1 MEYFILDGH
10 ETKGPFT
17 AADLRDSLKRG
28 KLTSTNLVR
37 TAEEQPWTPLH
48 RMLDD
53 ILADELPFPP
63 APPEPSVADVIATMV
78 PDRASTGW
86 LDALRAQPVR
96 AGLAG
101 IALAAVLAYL
111 ARWPMLVALPG
122 LLLGVAA
129 GLLLILRNRP
139 VVGGI
144 ISLAAILLPIALAPR
159 SERAP
164 LVAHEPAP
172 APTPPPVV
180 VKAATTTPAEIPI
193 EVVTPPAPPER
204 VAIAPALPPVS
215 VPPTPAPPAATPKPF
230 LDKLA
235 SAAHKLVDSL
245 PSLPEVKPS
254 PAALPP
260 LPPVVAMPGTTTS
273 TRPEDLVFLVDTGT
287 GRGSG
292 FLAAEQGKVYFFTNL
307 HVISGAKKITARSAF
322 TTLDFKDGTVEVAAD
337 RDLVRISVPA
347 QPALQF
353 GDSPTIDD
361 AVAALG
367 NSGGREVVT
376 RLEGKVMGVGPAQIE
391 VSSEFIPGNSGG
403 PILGK
408 DNRVLGVATYVL
420 RTENVPDW
428 IKSGTR
434 FSSTRRFGVRVTDD
448 VKWVPMPLA
457 VLLRQTALQETA
469 EKLLTEYIADIR
481 VIAGG
486 AFRDTLSTSF
496 SDRTEVRIFVDAY
509 NSECRKGPSRTNA
522 DHTRRL
528 RDHVGRLSRSI
539 RSTAQEL
546 RRQLGAVS
554 KGYMKERESDLLN
567 AFDQLATAIEKD
579 ERELFHL

>member
-1 MEYFILDGH
+1 M
-10 ETKGPFT
+10 
-17 AADLRDSLKRG
+17 
-28 KLTSTNLVR
+28 
-37 TAEEQPWTPLH
+37 
-48 RMLDD
+48 
-53 ILADELPFPP
+53 
-63 APPEPSVADVIATMV
+63 
-78 PDRASTGW
+78 
-86 LDALRAQPVR
+86 
-96 AGLAG
+96 
-101 IALAAVLAYL
+101 
-111 ARWPMLVALPG
+111 
-122 LLLGVAA
+122 
-129 GLLLILRNRP
+129 
-139 VVGGI
+139 
-144 ISLAAILLPIALAPR
+144 
-159 SERAP
+159 
-164 LVAHEPAP
+164 
-172 APTPPPVV
+172 
-180 VKAATTTPAEIPI
+180 
-193 EVVTPPAPPER
+193 
-204 VAIAPALPPVS
+204 
-215 VPPTPAPPAATPKPF
+215 
-230 LDKLA
+230 
-235 SAAHKLVDSL
+235 
-245 PSLPEVKPS
+245 
-254 PAALPP
+254 
-260 LPPVVAMPGTTTS
+260 
-273 TRPEDLVFLVDTGT
+273 DTGT

-420 RTENVPDW
+420 RTEIVPDW

-539 RSTAQEL
+539 RSTAQDL

-554 KGYMKERESDLLN
+554 KGYMTEREADLLN

-579 ERELFHL
+579 ERTLFHL